1 MKKNRTEELLKEK
14 LREKG
19 LKVTNQRILILSVLE
34 QNKGRHLTAE
44 DIYELVTQE
53 HPEIG
58 LATVYRTIQLLW
70 DMQLIDKI
78 NLDVC
83 VTRSDI
89 CWTADRN
96 ITTIILYAELAI
108 KSFLSMMT
116 FWKKRNV
123 TLNVRLDFMFL
134 IMK

>member
-1 MKKNRTEELLKEK
+1 M
-14 LREKG
+14 
-19 LKVTNQRILILSVLE
+19 
-34 QNKGRHLTAE
+34 TAE

-78 NLDVC
+78 NLDEGC
-83 VTRSDI
+83 VRYEIGHLLDGGSKHNHHHLI
-89 CWTADRN
+89 CRTCN
-96 ITTIILYAELAI
+96 KII
-108 KSFLSMMT
+108 LSMMT